1 MDNNELM
8 HHGIKGMKWGVRKAR
23 GHAGLGRYA
32 TRKRQL
38 AGDKRDLERLNNGQH
53 LSVGL
58 TKKRQAAYDKRD
70 RANLEK
76 RIAKNENRLSRKE
89 KRRNSR
95 DDWSE
100 DAKTA
105 NDIKKK
111 SVKQMSN
118 SELKKLNERT
128 RLEQEY
134 SRLNPSSVQK
144 GLKYVGAAAATLGT
158 VAGLYNNS
166 NTLIKAG
173 KKIAKIG

>member
-1 MDNNELM
+1 MDNELA
-8 HHGIKGMKWGVRKAR
+8 HHGIKGMKWGVR
-23 GHAGLGRYA
+23 RYQN
-32 TRKRQL
+32 KD
-38 AGDKRDLERLNNGQH
+38 G
-53 LSVGL
+53 GL
-58 TKKRQAAYDKRD
+58 TNAGG
-70 RANLEK
+70 
-76 RIAKNENRLSRKE
+76 

-105 NDIKKK
+105 HDIKKK

-118 SELKKLNERT
+118 AELKKLNERT

-144 GLKYVGAAAATLGT
+144 GWKYVAAGAATLGT

-173 KKIAKIG
+173 KKVAAKLG